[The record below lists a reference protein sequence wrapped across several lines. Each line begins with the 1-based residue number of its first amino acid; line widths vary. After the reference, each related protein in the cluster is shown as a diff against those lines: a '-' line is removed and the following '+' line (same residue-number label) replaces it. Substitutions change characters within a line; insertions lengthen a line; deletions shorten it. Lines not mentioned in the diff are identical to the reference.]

1 MAVKSQPAIVELHLD
16 QLETLLDKVEHK
28 LGAED
33 SEPLRKLLRSHQ
45 TLTQLIQEKNI
56 SIARLRKLLF
66 GSRTERTRD
75 AAGGRNE
82 SPRQGTNET
91 APPDQ

>member
-1 MAVKSQPAIVELHLD
+1 MPVKSQSTVTQLRVQELDMILDEVEHTMGAEKAQKLR
-16 QLETLLDKVEHK
+16 QLLD
-28 LGAED
+28 
-33 SEPLRKLLRSHQ
+33 SHQ

-75 AAGGRNE
+75 AAGDRSE
-82 SPRQGTNET
+82 STSPSTHET
-91 APPDQ
+91 APPDE

>member
-1 MAVKSQPAIVELHLD
+1 MAVKSRPAVVELHVD
-16 QLETLLDKVEHK
+16 QLEIILDKVEHK

-66 GSRTERTRD
+66 GSKTERTRD
-75 AAGGRNE
+75 AAGEGSE
-82 SPRQGTNET
+82 SSRPSTNET
-91 APPDQ
+91 TPPDE